1 MANDVKSDLPLE
13 PDLKLEIAHILLIDV
28 VGFSRLLANDQVKII
43 KELNSVVRA
52 TECFRKAEEAGKLIR
67 LPTGDGMMLLFFESP
82 EEPVRCAVEIS
93 GSLRR
98 HPEIQVRM
106 GIHSGPVN
114 QVPDVNDRPNFAGAG
129 INIAQRV
136 MDCAD
141 AGHILVSQHVAGDL
155 DQYAE
160 WRSALHPLGECEVK
174 HGYRLH
180 IVNLWKDGIG
190 NPAVP
195 EKLRRRKR
203 WRQDATRQSSAHA
216 VEAPRWPLLLVTVA
230 ALLSIVAVGITLW
243 MVWHSP
249 QPLRNVNQLIRDV
262 IPEKSIAVLPFENL
276 SDQKQDAYFADGVQD
291 QILTDLAKAAALKV
305 ISRTSVMQ
313 YREGTKPRNLR
324 EIGKALG
331 VAYALE
337 GTVRRVGL
345 RVRVTAQLI
354 DARSDAHVWAE
365 QYDREIVDVF
375 ALQSEIAEKI
385 SAQLN
390 VTIAP
395 NEMSAIQEKPTN
407 DLVAFDLYIRA
418 KDLIES
424 AVLYAPRD
432 EKLNEAVRL
441 LEQATGRDP
450 SFALAYFQLS
460 HAHDQI
466 YFEGGDHSPQRLQK
480 SEAAIHA
487 LARLR
492 PESGEAHLA
501 EAKHRYFGYF
511 DYDGARREL
520 AAVDGKLPND
530 PWPFVILGYVD
541 RRQGK
546 WEQST
551 YNLERALQL
560 DPRNY
565 AILNQIAIS
574 YEDLSRYR
582 DAIAT
587 LDRVLEIAPDDI
599 VTKVTRENIQLEWHA
614 NPKPVH
620 DLLANLLSEDPARA
634 PVVADRWLFM
644 ALCERDYVAAERAVA
659 VLTPDGCRHEGF
671 PFPLLWCQ
679 GIIAKAQGDE
689 SAARTAFL
697 KARENVAS
705 IVHEQPGY
713 AEAICTLGVLDA
725 AVGNKESAIKNG
737 QLAIK
742 LFAPSGNAIEGAV
755 ALHYLALIYAWTGE
769 KDAALKT
776 LAEAVRTPGSVSFGE
791 LRLHPFW
798 DPLRGDP
805 KFEKIVASLAPKQ

>member
-1 MANDVKSDLPLE
+1 MADDVKSELPLE

-28 VGFSRLLANDQVKII
+28 VGFSRLLANDQVKVI
-43 KELNSVVRA
+43 KDLNSVVRA
-52 TECFRKAEEAGKLIR
+52 TECFRKAEGAGKLIR

-82 EEPVRCAVEIS
+82 EQPVRCAVEIS
-93 GSLRR
+93 ESLRR
-98 HPEIQVRM
+98 HPEIRVRM

-129 INIAQRV
+129 LNIAQRV

-141 AGHILVSQHVAGDL
+141 AGHILISQHVAEDL
-155 DQYAE
+155 GQYAE
-160 WRSALHPLGECEVK
+160 WRLALHPLGECEVK
-174 HGYRLH
+174 HGYRLQ

-190 NPAVP
+190 NAAVP

-203 WRQDATRQSSAHA
+203 WRQDATQQSSARA
-216 VEAPRWPLLLVTVA
+216 VELPRWPVLLVLVP
-230 ALLSIVAVGITLW
+230 ALLSIVAVGITLS
-243 MVWHSP
+243 MLWHSHE
-249 QPLRNVNQLIRDV
+249 PLRSMSEVIRDV

-291 QILTDLAKAAALKV
+291 EILTDLAKAAALKV

-354 DARSDAHVWAE
+354 DARSDAHVWGE
-365 QYDREIVDVF
+365 QYDREIADVF

-385 SAQLN
+385 SEQLK
-390 VTIAP
+390 VTLAP
-395 NEMSAIQEKPTN
+395 NEKQAIQERSTN

-418 KDLIES
+418 KELIES
-424 AVLYAPRD
+424 AVLNAPRD
-432 EKLNEAVRL
+432 KKLNEAVRL

-466 YFEGGDHSPQRLQK
+466 YFEGTDHTAERLQK

-487 LARLR
+487 LAQLR
-492 PESGEAHLA
+492 PDSGEAHLA
-501 EAKHRYFGYF
+501 QAKHRYFGYF

-520 AAVDGKLPND
+520 AAVDGKLPNN
-530 PWPFVILGYVD
+530 PWPFVILGYID
-541 RRQGK
+541 RRQGR

-551 YNLERALQL
+551 YNLEHALQL

-565 AILNQIAIS
+565 AILNQIVIS
-574 YEDLSRYR
+574 YEDLCRYG
-582 DAIAT
+582 DAIMT

-599 VTKVTRENIQLEWHA
+599 VTKVTREMIELEWHA
-614 NPKPVH
+614 NPKPLHNLV
-620 DLLANLLSEDPARA
+620 ANLLREDPARA

-644 ALCERDYVAAERAVA
+644 ALCERDYAAAERAFTA
-659 VLTPDGCRHEGF
+659 LTADGCRHEGF

-679 GIIAKAQGDE
+679 GIIAKARGDE
-689 SAARTAFL
+689 STARTAFL
-697 KARENVAS
+697 QARESIAR

-713 AEAICTLGVLDA
+713 GEAICTLGVLDA

-737 QLAIK
+737 QQANK
-742 LFAPSGNAIEGAV
+742 LFASSGNAIEGAV
-755 ALHYLALIYAWTGE
+755 ALHYLAVIYAWTGE
-769 KDAALKT
+769 KDAAFKT
-776 LAEAVRTPGSVSFGE
+776 LANAAKTPGSVSFGE
-791 LRLHPFW
+791 LRLHPIW
-798 DPLRGDP
+798 DPLRSDRR
-805 KFEKIVASLAPKQ
+805 FEKIVSSLAPKQ